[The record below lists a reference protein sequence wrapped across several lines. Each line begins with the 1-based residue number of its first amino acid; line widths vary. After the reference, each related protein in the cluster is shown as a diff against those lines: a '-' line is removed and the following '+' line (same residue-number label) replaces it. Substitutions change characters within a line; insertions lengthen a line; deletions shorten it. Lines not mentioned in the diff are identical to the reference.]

1 MIHTSASRRAVTV
14 ASLSLSLSPAVRIRG
29 GNSIAAPPPADELF
43 RKNFCAARVTSARH
57 LPAQF
62 SYRAPPLLVFLTT
75 PLLFPSSTG
84 HSADSRI
91 PTCYPRSFRQEIAG
105 RFHGDSPSLLASK
118 CSLILNSFVPPPC
131 ACCACER
138 GVVSY
143 SLGMKLNNV
152 S

>member
-1 MIHTSASRRAVTV
+1 MIHTSAPRRVAPSR
-14 ASLSLSLSPAVRIRG
+14 SHLSLSPAVRIRG
-29 GNSIAAPPPADELF
+29 GNSIAVPPPADELF

-105 RFHGDSPSLLASK
+105 RFHGNPPPLLASK
-118 CSLILNSFVPPPC
+118 CSLILNSFVPPSC
-131 ACCACER
+131 VCCARER